1 MVGLDFN
8 GLVEENNLPK
18 ALELRNSLLSS
29 PIDKLG
35 CAGSVLVEVLEEFVE
50 GEIKE
55 VSPNVLI

>member
-1 MVGLDFN
+1 LIGLDFN

-35 CAGSVLVEVLEEFVE
+35 CAGSVLVEVFEECVE
-50 GEIKE
+50 GGIEE
-55 VSPNVLI
+55 VSPNILI